1 MTWVAVPVGA
11 VPVMGATY
19 RYSYEGSEGR
29 TVADYLFESCDGLN
43 YSIRLL
49 DFAGDG
55 EPFTSEYSAKSWHSG
70 VGWGRWFQQEVVEW
84 VRVQPGERPVLGE
97 TYRYGFSKDEWLF
110 HSLKGN
116 VYQIRNLANMSNY
129 NIIVWDS
136 TVRQAGWWHKV
147 VSNVSQETV
156 DNENRIVIRYLKR
169 ATKGGV

>member
-19 RYSYEGSEGR
+19 RYCYGHPETDMAS
-29 TVADYLFESCDGLN
+29 DYRFESFNGLN

-49 DFAGDG
+49 DFPGDK
-55 EPFTSEYSAKSWHSG
+55 ETVSEHSLKSWRSG
-70 VGWGRWFQQEVVEW
+70 VSDGRWFQQEAVW

-110 HSLKGN
+110 HSLEGD
-116 VYQIRNLANMSNY
+116 VYQIRNLTGVEYY
-129 NIIVWDS
+129 NVSVWDS
-136 TVRQAGWWHKV
+136 THRTDGWWHKV

-156 DNENRIVIRYLKR
+156 DNDNRIVIRYLKR